1 MNGIFVTGT
10 DTNIGKTWVGQNLI
24 PVLLRRKIR
33 VIPRKPIESGWKVDD
48 IENSDAWFLASA
60 ANKIDSLDH
69 ICPNRFSPPLSP
81 VRAAEIEGKKLLI
94 QDVAQ
99 QCLDNITE
107 NDFLYVEG
115 AGGFYSPLCADGL
128 NADLACA
135 LKLPVL
141 LVAENRLGC
150 LNQILLSVEAIEKRG
165 LILKAIILNT
175 VSVDTSINGMDNLE
189 DLKSLVKYPVITLQ
203 HNQTGTDVF
212 EQLASLVYP
221 EKSVNSLV

>member
-24 PVLLRRKIR
+24 PVLLGRKIR

-48 IENSDAWFLASA
+48 VENSDAWLLANA
-60 ANKIDSLDH
+60 ADQIDSLDH
-69 ICPNRFSPPLSP
+69 ICPNRFLRPLSP
-81 VRAAEIEGKKLLI
+81 VRAAELEGKKLLI
-94 QDVAQ
+94 QEVAQ
-99 QCLDNITE
+99 QCLTNITDS
-107 NDFLYVEG
+107 DFLYVEG

-135 LKLPVL
+135 LKFPIL
-141 LVAENRLGC
+141 LIAENRLGC

-165 LILKAIILNT
+165 LTLKAIVLNT
-175 VSVDTSINGMDNLE
+175 ISVDQSINEMDNQE
-189 DLKSLVKYPVITLQ
+189 DLKNLVKYPIITLQ
-203 HNQTGTDVF
+203 HNQTGTDAF

-221 EKSVNSLV
+221 ETSE

>member
-24 PVLLRRKIR
+24 PILLKRKIR

-48 IENSDAWFLASA
+48 IENSDAWFLARA
-60 ANKIDSLDH
+60 ANQIDSLDH
-69 ICPNRFSPPLSP
+69 ICPNRFSRPLSP
-81 VRAAEIEGKKLLI
+81 VRAAELEGKKLLI

-99 QCLDNITE
+99 QCLKNITN

-115 AGGFYSPLCADGL
+115 AGGFYSPLCVDGL
-128 NADLACA
+128 NADLASA

-150 LNQILLSVEAIEKRG
+150 LNQILLSIEAIEKRG
-165 LILKAIILNT
+165 LTLKAVVLNT
-175 VSVDTSINGMDNLE
+175 ISADQSVNEMDNQE
-189 DLKSLVKYPVITLQ
+189 DLKSLVKYPIIALQ
-203 HNQTGTDVF
+203 HNQTRTDLF
-212 EQLASLVYP
+212 EPLASLIYP
-221 EKSVNSLV
+221 EK